1 MAALSGLIGELK
13 VLRRGRGVLATD
25 IHRRLGPELRAACD
39 VREDDEPGHVR
50 RKLVTV
56 LENVAV
62 TLPPDLR
69 LAVMVG
75 FGLAPESRF
84 PRYEDRV
91 DWVARK
97 LGHVSRTARR
107 RVDEGVQ
114 HVAEMIAESLAAGV
128 YATPQ
133 AAWRT
138 TDLWVEVALDQPRPE
153 VVEHRR
159 IVSQQPALAELSLA
173 VTLAPRTGF
182 PEARLEEPH
191 IEVVHGGVLGERGME
206 SSDRFGFIVT
216 LPHPLDRG
224 EPHAVACR
232 CRLSA
237 GMLRPYLACVPRQ
250 PCDRFTLRVRFGE
263 SAPAPRVWLLRGVL
277 QRDVGDDLS
286 PGEELSVDPNGDIQ
300 VRFRNLSP
308 GLAYGLR
315 WS

>member
-1 MAALSGLIGELK
+1 MDALSGLVGELK

-25 IHRRLGPELRAACD
+25 IHRRLGPGLRVACD
-39 VREDDEPGHVR
+39 VREDDESGHVR
-50 RKLVTV
+50 RKLMTV

-75 FGLAPESRF
+75 FGLAQEARF

-114 HVAEMIAESLAAGV
+114 HVAEMIAGGV
-128 YATPQ
+128 YAAPE

-138 TDLWVEVALDQPRPE
+138 TALRVEVALDQPRPE

-159 IVSQQPALAELSLA
+159 IVSQQSALTTLALA
-173 VTLAPRTGF
+173 VTLAPRTGL
-182 PEARLEEPH
+182 PETRVAEPH

-206 SSDRFGFIVT
+206 SSDRLGFVVR
-216 LPHPLDRG
+216 LPRPIDRG
-224 EPHAVACR
+224 ESHAFACR
-232 CRLSA
+232 YKLAA
-237 GMLRPYLACVPRQ
+237 GMLRPHLACVPRH
-250 PCDRFTLRVRFGE
+250 PCDLFTLHVRFGE
-263 SAPAPRVWLLRGVL
+263 AVPAPRVWLLRGVL
-277 QRDVGDDLS
+277 QRDVGDDLA
-286 PGEELSVDPNGDIQ
+286 PGEELSVDPGGEIQ
-300 VRFRNLSP
+300 VRFRDLSP

-315 WS
+315 WN

>member
-1 MAALSGLIGELK
+1 MDALSGLIGELK

-25 IHRRLGPELRAACD
+25 IHSRLGPGLRVACD
-39 VREDDEPGHVR
+39 VRDDDESGRVR
-50 RKLVTV
+50 RKLMTV

-75 FGLAPESRF
+75 FGLAPEARF

-97 LGHVSRTARR
+97 LGCVSRTARR

-114 HVAEMIAESLAAGV
+114 HVAEMIAELLADGV
-128 YATPQ
+128 YATPE

-138 TDLWVEVALDQPRPE
+138 TDLRMEVALDQPRPE

-159 IVSQQPALAELSLA
+159 IVSQQPALTELSLA
-173 VTLAPRTGF
+173 LTLAPRTGF

-191 IEVVHGGVLGERGME
+191 IEVVHGGELGERRME
-206 SSDRFGFIVT
+206 SSDRLGYVVT
-216 LPHPLDRG
+216 LPRPLGRG
-224 EPHAVACR
+224 ETHTFACR
-232 CRLSA
+232 CRFSA

-250 PCDRFTLRVRFGE
+250 PCDLFTLRVRFGE
-263 SAPAPRVWLLRGVL
+263 ATPAPRVWLLRGVL
-277 QRDVGDDLS
+277 QRDVGGDLS
-286 PGEELSVDPNGDIQ
+286 SGEELSVDPNDGIQ
-300 VRFRNLSP
+300 VRFRDLSP

-315 WS
+315 WD